1 MKHETNLKAVLK
13 EDAFRQVSYLADTS
27 GLNVE
32 DVFAYFAFLVED
44 DFSSEERL
52 AGLDGNDVS
61 YELTRLV
68 DVLST
73 RSGVSLVK
81 GFA

>member
-1 MKHETNLKAVLK
+1 MTNQTFLKAVLK
-13 EDAFRQVSYLADTS
+13 EDAFRQVSYLANTS

-44 DFSSEERL
+44 DFSIEERNER
-52 AGLDGNDVS
+52 LDQFDVS

-68 DVLST
+68 EVLNT
-73 RSGVSLVK
+73 RSGVSLIK